1 MGMAG
6 TIRPLGAAVIAA
18 CLWFCLPGAAKAGT
32 EVDLALVLAVDVS
45 RSMDREEQ
53 ELQRQGFIDAFRS
66 PLVHD
71 AIRKGTLGRVSVTY
85 VEWAGVD
92 DQKVIVPWTILDDA
106 ESATTF
112 ADELGRTTIGR
123 TGRTSIS
130 GVIDFG
136 VKLLQQA
143 GVEPMRR
150 VIDISGDG
158 PNSSGRSVEQAR
170 DEAVAQNITINGL
183 PIMLKRPSGFGDME
197 NLDLYYRDCVIG
209 GESAFLVPVRE
220 RQQFAEAIRTKIIRE
235 IAALPAEPL
244 VTKIQAGARFDCL
257 AGERR
262 TYRWDRN

>member
-1 MGMAG
+1 MAG
-6 TIRPLGAAVIAA
+6 TIHALAAAVIAA
-18 CLWFCLPGAAKAGT
+18 GLWFCLPGAAKAET

-71 AIRKGTLGRVSVTY
+71 AIRKGILGRVSVTY

-106 ESATTF
+106 ESAMTF

-130 GVIDFG
+130 GVIDFS

-235 IAALPAEPL
+235 IAALPAAEHL
-244 VTKIQAGARFDCL
+244 ITKIQAGARIDCL